1 MLPLCLS
8 YLFLFC
14 VFIVNAEVLIRN
26 FVSLYKFYSIDI
38 VTDSNVSQPSYDM
51 KRGVVIIT
59 DNAPL

>member
-8 YLFLFC
+8 YLFSFC

-51 KRGVVIIT
+51 KRGVVRCS
-59 DNAPL
+59 NHNR